1 MGSTNRVAIVTAS
14 DSGIGKTTALMLA
27 ERGFDIGVTWHSD
40 EEGAMKTCREIE
52 ARGQRAEAIQ
62 LDLSQLPDGAK
73 AIERLIERFGR
84 IDVLVNNAGAMVKAS
99 FLEMEYDQWRS
110 IFSVDVDGAFLCS
123 QIAARQMVKQG
134 EGGRIVNIT
143 SVHEHTP
150 LPDASAYASA
160 KHALGGLT
168 KSMAVAGL
176 TKALANE
183 WAGRGVN
190 VNAVA
195 PGAIAT
201 PMNDMDDSEVEPGSM
216 PNIPLARPG
225 HTKEIASLVA
235 WLCDSDASYAT
246 GQSFIVDGG
255 FMLGNP
261 QFKPAE

>member
-1 MGSTNRVAIVTAS
+1 MTRVAIVTAS

-40 EEGAMKTCREIE
+40 EEGALATCREIE

-62 LDLSQLPDGAK
+62 LNLSHLPEGAK
-73 AIERLIERFGR
+73 AIETLITRFGR
-84 IDVLVNNAGAMVKAS
+84 LDVLVNNAGAMNKAPFLDLS
-99 FLEMEYDQWRS
+99 FDDWRH
-110 IFSVDVDGAFLCS
+110 IFTVDVDGAFLCS

-150 LPDASAYASA
+150 LPDASAYTAA

-168 KSMAVAGL
+168 KSMALELVKHKIL
-176 TKALANE
+176 
-183 WAGRGVN
+183 

-201 PMNDMDDSEVEPGSM
+201 PMNDMDDSEVKEGSM
-216 PNIPLARPG
+216 PEIPLARPG

-235 WLCDSDASYAT
+235 WLCDSDASYTT
-246 GQSFIVDGG
+246 GSRLSLTAVLCWRIRSLSRKGR
-255 FMLGNP
+255 
-261 QFKPAE
+261 

>member
-1 MGSTNRVAIVTAS
+1 MTRVAIVTAS

-40 EEGAMKTCREIE
+40 EEGALATCREIE

-62 LDLSQLPDGAK
+62 LDLSNLPEGAK
-73 AIERLIERFGR
+73 AIETLITRFGR
-84 IDVLVNNAGAMVKAS
+84 LDVLVNNAGAMNKAPFLDLS
-99 FLEMEYDQWRS
+99 FDDWRH
-110 IFSVDVDGAFLCS
+110 IFTVDVDGAFLCS

-150 LPDASAYASA
+150 LPDASAYTAA

-168 KSMAVAGL
+168 KSMALELVKHKIL
-176 TKALANE
+176 
-183 WAGRGVN
+183 

-201 PMNDMDDSEVEPGSM
+201 PMNDMDD
-216 PNIPLARPG
+216 N
-225 HTKEIASLVA
+225 TKEIASLVA
-235 WLCDSDASYAT
+235 WLCDSDASYTT

-255 FMLGNP
+255 FMLVNP